1 MYTAAPAKIEKRPLP
16 KLDDLYGNLELAGKH
31 NELNRLLNC
40 DPKPEWVREHPFAKN
55 VRYIPISIIEYL
67 LTSVFIKWRVE
78 IKSAVMHANSEVVT
92 VRLWVLDPVTMEW
105 DWQEGIGAAPIQT
118 EKGAAATDFTK
129 VLTDAVMK
137 GAPAAESYAI
147 KDAAEKLG
155 KLFGKDLNR
164 RDFMPYTNL
173 EGKLDPSKVQASK
186 EMYEELRELF
196 FNSTYIYNQDE
207 YQIID
212 DKLRG
217 FISVEE
223 YAAMKKDFTDKQE
236 TELDRLRNGRTSSQ
250 KTINKAVQQAV
261 SMPNT

>member
-1 MYTAAPAKIEKRPLP
+1 MENSVVKHEKRPLP

-40 DPKPEWVREHPFAKN
+40 EPKPEWVREHPFAKN

-78 IKSAVMHANSEVVT
+78 IKAVQLVANSTVVT
-92 VRLWVLDPVTMEW
+92 VRLWVLDPITGEW
-105 DWQEGIGAAPIQT
+105 DYQDGIGAAPIQT

-173 EGKLDPSKVQASK
+173 EGKLDPSKIQASP
-186 EMYEELRELF
+186 EQYAELHSLLISSTFGYEEKDILF
-196 FNSTYIYNQDE
+196 
-207 YQIID
+207 

-217 FISVEE
+217 FISLEE
-223 YAAMKKDFTDKQE
+223 FHAMRQQFSDAQE
-236 TELDRLRNGRTSSQ
+236 TELDRLRNGKTSSQ
-250 KTINKAVQQAV
+250 AIINKAVKQAV
-261 SMPNT
+261 EMDNT